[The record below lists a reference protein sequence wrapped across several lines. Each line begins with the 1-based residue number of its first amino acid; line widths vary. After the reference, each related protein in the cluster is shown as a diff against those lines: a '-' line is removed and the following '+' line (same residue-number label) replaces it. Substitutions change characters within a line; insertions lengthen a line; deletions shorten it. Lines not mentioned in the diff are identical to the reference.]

1 MGAARA
7 VSVIPGGINELL
19 MKKSIFREYDIRG
32 VVDRDLTPDVV
43 RDIGQAVGSLAAER
57 GEHSVAVGRDGRLSS
72 PTLGEALKTGIRAA
86 GLTVIDLGAVPTPL
100 LYYATHTLDAT
111 HAGVMVTGSHNPPDY
126 NGLKIVIDRI
136 ALHGEVIRDL
146 RRRIETSNLRHGCG
160 HEQCADIRVDY
171 IRRVSEALPLSR
183 PLKVVVDCGNAIA
196 AHTAPPL
203 LRALGC
209 EVVELYCE
217 VDGRFPNHHPDPSIP
232 ENLAD
237 LQAAVY
243 EHRADIGLAF
253 DGDADRLGV
262 ITNTGEIIWP
272 DRLLMPLAE
281 EVLNRFP
288 GAAIVYDVKCSWHL
302 TRLIERCGGQPI
314 LWKTGHSLIK
324 AKMRE
329 TGALLGGEITGHLAH
344 ADDWFGFDDAFYAAA
359 RLLRLL
365 AGQSGSSAEFFAAY
379 PTGVTTPELRLE
391 MAEGEPLGFME
402 RLAGQADF
410 GPGAHVITLD
420 GLRVE
425 YLHGWGL
432 VRASN
437 TTPSLVLRFE
447 ADHAQAMTDIQ
458 ERFRRIL
465 LGLEPD
471 LALPF

>member
-1 MGAARA
+1 MQ
-7 VSVIPGGINELL
+7 
-19 MKKSIFREYDIRG
+19 KSIFREYDIRG

-43 RDIGQAVGSLAAER
+43 RAIGQAVGSLAAER
-57 GEHSVAVGRDGRLSS
+57 GETSVAVGRDGRLSS
-72 PTLGEALKTGIRAA
+72 PALGEALKAGIRAA
-86 GLTVIDLGAVPTPL
+86 GLDVIDLGAVSTPV
-100 LYYATHTLDAT
+100 LYYATHTLAET
-111 HAGVMVTGSHNPPDY
+111 RAGVMVTGSHNPPQY

-146 RRRIETSNLRHGCG
+146 RRRIETGDLRHGAG
-160 HEQCADIRVDY
+160 HERFADIRMDY
-171 IRRVSEALPLSR
+171 IRRISDTLRLPK

-196 AHTAPPL
+196 AKTAPIL
-203 LRALGC
+203 LRALGG

-237 LQAAVY
+237 LQAAVRA
-243 EHRADIGLAF
+243 HQADIGLAF

-262 ITNTGEIIWP
+262 VTDAGEIIWP
-272 DRLLMPLAE
+272 DRVLMPLAE
-281 EVLNRFP
+281 EVLTHHP
-288 GAAIVYDVKCSWHL
+288 GAAIVYDIKCSGHL
-302 TRLIERCGGQPI
+302 TRLIERLGGQPI

-329 TGALLGGEITGHLAH
+329 TGALLGGEMTGHFVH
-344 ADDWFGFDDAFYAAA
+344 ADAWFGFDDAFYAAA

-365 AGQSGSSAEFFAAY
+365 ARRGGSSDEFFAAW
-379 PTGVTTPELRLE
+379 PDGFSTPELRLD
-391 MAEGEPLGFME
+391 MAEGEPFAFMA
-402 RLAGQADF
+402 RLAAQADF
-410 GPGAHVITLD
+410 GPDARVITLD

-425 YLHGWGL
+425 FPQGWGL

-447 ADHAQAMTDIQ
+447 ADDPAALAEIQ
-458 ERFRRIL
+458 DRFRRPL
-465 LGLEPD
+465 LALQPD

>member
-1 MGAARA
+1 MQ
-7 VSVIPGGINELL
+7 
-19 MKKSIFREYDIRG
+19 KSIFREYDIRG

-43 RDIGQAVGSLAAER
+43 RAIGQAVGSLAAER
-57 GEHSVAVGRDGRLSS
+57 GETSVAVGRDGRLSS
-72 PTLGEALKTGIRAA
+72 PALGEALKAGILAA
-86 GLTVIDLGAVPTPL
+86 GLDVIDLGAVSTPV
-100 LYYATHTLDAT
+100 LYYATHTLAET
-111 HAGVMVTGSHNPPDY
+111 RAGVMVTGSHNPPQY

-146 RRRIETSNLRHGCG
+146 RRRIETGDLRQGSGRERSAH
-160 HEQCADIRVDY
+160 IRLDY
-171 IRRVSEALPLSR
+171 IRRVSEALPLPK

-196 AHTAPPL
+196 AKTAPPL

-209 EVVELYCE
+209 AVVELYCE
-217 VDGRFPNHHPDPSIP
+217 VDGRFPNHHPDPSVP

-237 LQAAVY
+237 LQAAVR
-243 EHRADIGLAF
+243 EHQADIGLAF

-262 ITNTGEIIWP
+262 VTGAGEIIWP
-272 DRLLMPLAE
+272 DRVLMPLAE
-281 EVLNRFP
+281 EVLMQHP

-302 TRLIERCGGQPI
+302 TRLIERLGGQPI
-314 LWKTGHSLIK
+314 LWKSGHSLIK

-329 TGALLGGEITGHLAH
+329 TGALLGGEMTGHFVH

-365 AGQSGSSAEFFAAY
+365 ARRGGSSAEFFAAW
-379 PTGVTTPELRLE
+379 PAGLSTPELRLD
-391 MAEGEPLGFME
+391 MAEGAPFAFME
-402 RLAGQADF
+402 RLAAQADF
-410 GPGAHVITLD
+410 GPEARVITLD

-425 YLHGWGL
+425 FPQGWGL

-447 ADHAQAMTDIQ
+447 ADDPAALAEIQ
-458 ERFRRIL
+458 DRFRRPL
-465 LGLEPD
+465 LALQPD

>member
-1 MGAARA
+1 
-7 VSVIPGGINELL
+7 

-32 VVDRDLTPDVV
+32 VVDRDLTPEVV

-57 GEHSVAVGRDGRLSS
+57 GETSVAVGRDGRLSS
-72 PTLGEALKTGIRAA
+72 PALCATLKAGIRAA
-86 GLTVIDLGAVPTPL
+86 GLDVIDLGAVSTPL

-111 HAGVMVTGSHNPPDY
+111 RAGVMVTGSHNPPQY

-146 RRRIETSNLRHGCG
+146 RRRIETGDLRHGRG
-160 HEQCADIRVDY
+160 NERFADIRADY
-171 IRRVSEALPLSR
+171 IHRIAGALRLPK

-203 LRALGC
+203 LRALDC

-232 ENLAD
+232 ENLVD
-237 LQAAVY
+237 LQTAVR

-262 ITNTGEIIWP
+262 VTDAGEIIWP
-272 DRLLMPLAE
+272 DRVLMPLAE
-281 EVLNRFP
+281 EVLLQHP
-288 GAAIVYDVKCSWHL
+288 GAAVVYDVKCSRHL
-302 TRLIERCGGQPI
+302 TGLIERLGGQPI

-329 TGALLGGEITGHLAH
+329 TGALLGGEMTGHFVH
-344 ADDWFGFDDAFYAAA
+344 ADDWFGFDDAFYTAA

-365 AGQSGSSAEFFAAY
+365 ARRGVSSAEFFAAW
-379 PTGVTTPELRLE
+379 PIGLNTPELRLD
-391 MAEGEPLGFME
+391 MAEGEPFAFMD
-402 RLAGQADF
+402 RLAARADF
-410 GPGAHVITLD
+410 GPDARLITLD

-425 YLHGWGL
+425 FPHGWGL

-447 ADHAQAMTDIQ
+447 ADDPAAMTEIQ
-458 ERFRRIL
+458 DRFRQQL
-465 LGLEPD
+465 
-471 LALPF
+471 LALQSDLRLPF

>member
-1 MGAARA
+1 MQ
-7 VSVIPGGINELL
+7 
-19 MKKSIFREYDIRG
+19 KSIFREYDIRG

-43 RDIGQAVGSLAAER
+43 RAIGQAVGSLAAER
-57 GEHSVAVGRDGRLSS
+57 GETSVAVGRDGRLSS
-72 PTLGEALKTGIRAA
+72 PALGEALKAGIRAA
-86 GLTVIDLGAVPTPL
+86 GLDVIDLGAVSTPV
-100 LYYATHTLDAT
+100 LYYATHTLAET
-111 HAGVMVTGSHNPPDY
+111 RAGVMVTGSHNPPQY

-146 RRRIETSNLRHGCG
+146 RRRIETGDLRQGSGRERSAH
-160 HEQCADIRVDY
+160 IRLDY
-171 IRRVSEALPLSR
+171 IRRVSEALPLPK

-196 AHTAPPL
+196 AKTAPPL

-209 EVVELYCE
+209 AVVELYCE
-217 VDGRFPNHHPDPSIP
+217 VDGRFPNHHPDPSVP

-237 LQAAVY
+237 LQAAVR
-243 EHRADIGLAF
+243 EHQADIGLAF

-262 ITNTGEIIWP
+262 VTGAGEIIWP
-272 DRLLMPLAE
+272 DRVLMPLAE
-281 EVLNRFP
+281 EVLMQHP

-302 TRLIERCGGQPI
+302 TRLIERLGGQPI
-314 LWKTGHSLIK
+314 LWKSGHSLIK

-329 TGALLGGEITGHLAH
+329 TGALLGGEMTGHFVH

-365 AGQSGSSAEFFAAY
+365 ARRGGSSAEFFAAW
-379 PTGVTTPELRLE
+379 PAGLSTPELRLD
-391 MAEGEPLGFME
+391 MAEGAPFAFME
-402 RLAGQADF
+402 RLAAQADF
-410 GPGAHVITLD
+410 GPEAQVITLD

-425 YLHGWGL
+425 FPQGWGL

-447 ADHAQAMTDIQ
+447 ADDPAALAEIQ
-458 ERFRRIL
+458 DRFRRPL
-465 LGLEPD
+465 LALQPD

>member
-1 MGAARA
+1 MQ
-7 VSVIPGGINELL
+7 
-19 MKKSIFREYDIRG
+19 KSIFREYDIRG

-43 RDIGQAVGSLAAER
+43 RAIGQAVGSLAAER
-57 GEHSVAVGRDGRLSS
+57 GETSVAVGRDGRLSS
-72 PTLGEALKTGIRAA
+72 PALGEALKAGILAA
-86 GLTVIDLGAVPTPL
+86 GLDVIDLGAVSTPV
-100 LYYATHTLDAT
+100 LYYATHTLAET
-111 HAGVMVTGSHNPPDY
+111 RAGVMVTGSHNPPQY

-146 RRRIETSNLRHGCG
+146 RRRIETGDLRQGSGRERSAH
-160 HEQCADIRVDY
+160 IRLDY
-171 IRRVSEALPLSR
+171 IRRVSEALPLPK

-196 AHTAPPL
+196 AKTAPPL

-217 VDGRFPNHHPDPSIP
+217 VDGRFPNHHPDPSVP

-237 LQAAVY
+237 LQAAVR
-243 EHRADIGLAF
+243 EHQADIGLAF

-262 ITNTGEIIWP
+262 VTGAGEIIWP
-272 DRLLMPLAE
+272 DRVLMPLAE
-281 EVLNRFP
+281 EVLMQHP

-302 TRLIERCGGQPI
+302 TRLIERLGGQPI
-314 LWKTGHSLIK
+314 LWKSGHSLIK

-329 TGALLGGEITGHLAH
+329 TGALLGGEMTGHFVH

-365 AGQSGSSAEFFAAY
+365 ARRGGSSAEFFAAW
-379 PTGVTTPELRLE
+379 PAGLSTPELRLD
-391 MAEGEPLGFME
+391 MAEGAPFAFME
-402 RLAGQADF
+402 RLAAQADF
-410 GPGAHVITLD
+410 GPEARVITLD

-425 YLHGWGL
+425 FPQGWGL

-447 ADHAQAMTDIQ
+447 ADDPAALAEIQ
-458 ERFRRIL
+458 DRFRRPL
-465 LGLEPD
+465 LALQPD

>member
-1 MGAARA
+1 MQ
-7 VSVIPGGINELL
+7 
-19 MKKSIFREYDIRG
+19 KSIFREYDIRG

-43 RDIGQAVGSLAAER
+43 RAIGQAVGSLAAER
-57 GEHSVAVGRDGRLSS
+57 GETSVAVGRDGRLSS
-72 PTLGEALKTGIRAA
+72 PALGEALKAGIRAA
-86 GLTVIDLGAVPTPL
+86 GLDVIDLGAVSTPV
-100 LYYATHTLDAT
+100 LYYATHTLAET
-111 HAGVMVTGSHNPPDY
+111 RAGVMVTGSHNPPQY

-146 RRRIETSNLRHGCG
+146 RRRIETGDLRQGSGRERSAH
-160 HEQCADIRVDY
+160 IRLDY
-171 IRRVSEALPLSR
+171 IRRVSEALPLPK

-196 AHTAPPL
+196 AKTAPPL

-217 VDGRFPNHHPDPSIP
+217 VDGRFPNHHPDPSVP

-237 LQAAVY
+237 LQAAVR
-243 EHRADIGLAF
+243 EHQADIGLAF

-262 ITNTGEIIWP
+262 VTGAGEIIWP
-272 DRLLMPLAE
+272 DRVLMPLAE
-281 EVLNRFP
+281 EVLMQHP

-302 TRLIERCGGQPI
+302 TRLIERLGGQPI
-314 LWKTGHSLIK
+314 LWKSGHSLIK

-329 TGALLGGEITGHLAH
+329 TGALLGGEMTGHFVH

-365 AGQSGSSAEFFAAY
+365 ARRGGSSAEFFAAW
-379 PTGVTTPELRLE
+379 PAGLSTPELRLD
-391 MAEGEPLGFME
+391 MAEGAPFAFME
-402 RLAGQADF
+402 RLAAQADF
-410 GPGAHVITLD
+410 GPEARVITLD

-425 YLHGWGL
+425 FPQGWGL

-447 ADHAQAMTDIQ
+447 ADDPAALAEIQ
-458 ERFRRIL
+458 DRFRRPL
-465 LGLEPD
+465 LALQPD

>member
-1 MGAARA
+1 MQ
-7 VSVIPGGINELL
+7 
-19 MKKSIFREYDIRG
+19 KSIFREYDIRG

-43 RDIGQAVGSLAAER
+43 RAIGQAVGSLAAER
-57 GEHSVAVGRDGRLSS
+57 GETSVAVGRDGRLSS
-72 PTLGEALKTGIRAA
+72 PALGEALKAGIRAA
-86 GLTVIDLGAVPTPL
+86 GLDVIDLGAVSTPV
-100 LYYATHTLDAT
+100 LYYATHTLAET
-111 HAGVMVTGSHNPPDY
+111 RAGVMVTGSHNPPQY

-146 RRRIETSNLRHGCG
+146 RRRIETGDLRQGSGRERSAH
-160 HEQCADIRVDY
+160 IRLDY
-171 IRRVSEALPLSR
+171 IRRVSEALPLPK

-196 AHTAPPL
+196 AKTAPPL

-209 EVVELYCE
+209 AVVELYCE
-217 VDGRFPNHHPDPSIP
+217 VDGRFPNHHPDPSVP

-237 LQAAVY
+237 LQAAVR
-243 EHRADIGLAF
+243 EHQADIGLAF

-262 ITNTGEIIWP
+262 VTGAGEIIWP
-272 DRLLMPLAE
+272 DRVLMPLAE
-281 EVLNRFP
+281 EVLMQHP

-302 TRLIERCGGQPI
+302 TRLIERLGGQPI
-314 LWKTGHSLIK
+314 LWKSGHSLIK

-329 TGALLGGEITGHLAH
+329 TGALLGGEMTGHFVH

-365 AGQSGSSAEFFAAY
+365 ARRGGSSAEFFAAW
-379 PTGVTTPELRLE
+379 PAGLSTPELRLD
-391 MAEGEPLGFME
+391 MAEGAPFAFME
-402 RLAGQADF
+402 RLAAQADF
-410 GPGAHVITLD
+410 GPEARVITLD

-425 YLHGWGL
+425 FPQGWGL

-447 ADHAQAMTDIQ
+447 ADDPAALAEIQ
-458 ERFRRIL
+458 DRFRRPL
-465 LGLEPD
+465 LALQPD

>member
-1 MGAARA
+1 MQ
-7 VSVIPGGINELL
+7 
-19 MKKSIFREYDIRG
+19 KSIFREYDIRG

-43 RDIGQAVGSLAAER
+43 RAIGQAVGSLAAER
-57 GEHSVAVGRDGRLSS
+57 GETSVAVGRDGRLSS
-72 PTLGEALKTGIRAA
+72 PALGEALKAGIRAA
-86 GLTVIDLGAVPTPL
+86 GLDVIDLGAVSTPV
-100 LYYATHTLDAT
+100 LYYATHTLAET
-111 HAGVMVTGSHNPPDY
+111 RAGVMVTGSHNPPQY

-146 RRRIETSNLRHGCG
+146 RRRIETGDLRHGAG
-160 HEQCADIRVDY
+160 HERFADIRMDY
-171 IRRVSEALPLSR
+171 IRRISDTLRLPK

-196 AHTAPPL
+196 AKTAPIL
-203 LRALGC
+203 LRALGG

-237 LQAAVY
+237 LQAAVRA
-243 EHRADIGLAF
+243 HQADIGLAF

-262 ITNTGEIIWP
+262 VTDAGEIIWP
-272 DRLLMPLAE
+272 DRVLMPLAE
-281 EVLNRFP
+281 EVLTHHP
-288 GAAIVYDVKCSWHL
+288 GAAIVYDIKCSGHL
-302 TRLIERCGGQPI
+302 TRLIERLGGQPI

-329 TGALLGGEITGHLAH
+329 TGALLGGEMTGHFVH

-365 AGQSGSSAEFFAAY
+365 ARRGGSSAEFFAAW
-379 PTGVTTPELRLE
+379 PAGLSTPELRLD
-391 MAEGEPLGFME
+391 MAEGAPFAFME
-402 RLAGQADF
+402 RLAAQADF
-410 GPGAHVITLD
+410 GPEARVITLD

-425 YLHGWGL
+425 FPQGWGL

-447 ADHAQAMTDIQ
+447 ADDPAALAEIQ
-458 ERFRRIL
+458 DRFRRPL
-465 LGLEPD
+465 LALQPD